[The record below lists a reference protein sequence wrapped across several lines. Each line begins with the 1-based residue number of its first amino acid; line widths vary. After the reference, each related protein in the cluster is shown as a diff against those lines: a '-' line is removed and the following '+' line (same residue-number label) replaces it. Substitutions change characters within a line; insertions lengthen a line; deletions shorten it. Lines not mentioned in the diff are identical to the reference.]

1 MNKISKIKSIRNMA
15 IFKDFE
21 WDNVVKDKNEKIQT
35 FKDINII
42 YGRNYSGKT
51 TLSRIFRAF
60 ETGILSDKY
69 VNSEFQLSFE
79 GNTKLTQNEIDQKQD
94 FRVFNSD
101 FIDENLSFIHNE
113 NGMIEP
119 FAILG
124 EDNQKISQEIKSI
137 QEELGI
143 DSEDEKT
150 GLYKKLYDKKQEY
163 TNAESSYNMK
173 SNKLNINL
181 TEKARKIKN
190 EDVGFPI
197 PDYNINKLK
206 HDIDEVLK
214 SSFVQKSNQELDS
227 LKKTLNEEEKSRI
240 NIISFSS
247 KFSDL
252 KNKTKG
258 LLEKKVDSADKIK
271 ELVESALLNSWVE
284 KGIPLHEGRRTCA
297 FCGQPITEERISQLQ
312 KHFDKEMEVFQKD
325 LESELNKINAERE
338 SLENIYKNQ
347 NKTFFYATLQPET
360 ETAIDNLKQ
369 TASKYIES
377 LEELSKQIKD
387 KKQNVFR
394 SVEFIEPYDYTQS
407 LKDSIMKYNECVN
420 NSNTFGQSLKEKKE
434 DAKRILLLNAIK
446 QYSDDSKYLDS
457 VASIVEAEKDKEI
470 KKTEFEELQKLVNQK
485 ENTLKEKKRA
495 LNDEEK
501 GANKVNEYL
510 SNFFGYDFLKLVAQ
524 KEMSERED
532 TKHYIFEI
540 QRNGEKAYN
549 LSEGECRLVA
559 FAYFMA
565 KLNDVDTKEKK
576 PLIWID
582 DPICSLD
589 ANHVFFVYSLI
600 YSEIA
605 KKDIYS
611 QLFVSTHNLDFLK
624 YLKML
629 SKKEEFRQENID
641 KYRMFFLLE
650 RRGEESRL
658 ILMPE
663 YIKNYVTEFNYLFNE
678 IYKCSKIDNPSDEN
692 YPSVYNFGNNARKFL
707 EIYLFYKFPDSEGKK
722 QKMIKFFGSES
733 DIPRFINSRITNEY
747 SHLEEGGIERA
758 TIPIEVSEF
767 KKDAQ
772 LILDRIKILDKEQYE
787 SLLKSIGETNTDAG
801 KQSPD
806 CGFSHKPKETAYN
819 VHAAV

>member
-1 MNKISKIKSIRNMA
+1 MNKISKINAIKNMA
-15 IFKDFE
+15 VFKDFK
-21 WDNVVKDKNEKIQT
+21 WDNIVKDKDGNIQT

-60 ETGILSDKY
+60 ETGVLSDKY
-69 VNSEFQLSFE
+69 VNSEFQLLSD
-79 GNTKLTQNEIDQKQD
+79 GNTELTQKEVSQKQD

-113 NGMIEP
+113 NGKIEP

-124 EDNQKISQEIKSI
+124 EDNQKISQEIKNI
-137 QEELGI
+137 QEELGKNT
-143 DSEDEKT
+143 DEEKT
-150 GLYKKLYDKKQEY
+150 GLYKDLDNKKQEF
-163 TNAESSYNMK
+163 TNAETSYNTK
-173 SNKLNINL
+173 NANLDGNL
-181 TEKARKIKN
+181 TDKARKIKN
-190 EDVGFPI
+190 EEVGFPI

-214 SSFVQKSNQELDS
+214 SSFIQKNNQELDS
-227 LKKTLNEEEKSRI
+227 LKKTINEEEKSRI
-240 NIISFSS
+240 NTISFSS

-252 KNKTKG
+252 KNEIKS

-284 KGIPLHEGRRTCA
+284 KGIPLHEGRKTCA

-325 LESELNKINAERE
+325 LESELNKINAERA

-347 NKTFFYATLQPET
+347 NKTFFYAALQSEA
-360 ETAIDNLKQ
+360 ENAIDNLKQ
-369 TASKYIES
+369 VASKYIES
-377 LEELSKQIKD
+377 LEKLSKQIED

-394 SVEFIEPYDYTQS
+394 SVEFIEPYDHTQS
-407 LKDSIMKYNECVN
+407 LKYSIIKYNECVN
-420 NSNTFGQSLKEKKE
+420 NSNAFGQSLKEKKE
-434 DAKRILLLNAIK
+434 DAKRVLLLNAIK

-457 VASIVEAEKDKEI
+457 VSSIAKLKKDKET

-485 ENTLKEKKRA
+485 ENTLKEKQRA

-524 KEMSERED
+524 KEMAETED
-532 TKHYIFEI
+532 TKQYFFEI
-540 QRNGEKAYN
+540 QRNGEKAFN

-565 KLNDVDTKEKK
+565 KLNDVDTKGKK

-589 ANHVFFVYSLI
+589 SNHVFFVYSLI
-600 YSEIA
+600 SSEIVLN
-605 KKDIYS
+605 DMFR
-611 QLFVSTHNLDFLK
+611 QLFITTHNLDFLK
-624 YLKML
+624 YLKRL
-629 SKKEEFRQENID
+629 KSNFLKSDPSKEKQKAYFI
-641 KYRMFFLLE
+641 LE
-650 RRGEESRL
+650 RNGESTEL
-658 ILMPE
+658 KVMPNYMKE
-663 YIKNYVTEFNYLFNE
+663 YITEFNYLFKAIYDCANAELNE
-678 IYKCSKIDNPSDEN
+678 DT
-692 YPSVYNFGNNARKFL
+692 YPYFYNFSNNARRFL
-707 EIYLFYKFPDSEGKK
+707 EIYLFYKYPDNSEERKK
-722 QKMIKFFGSES
+722 QESFFKGKLPVFLNE
-733 DIPRFINSRITNEY
+733 RITNEY
-747 SHLEEGGIERA
+747 SHSAGTLERSS
-758 TIPIEVSEF
+758 IPVEYPVTEM

-772 LILDRIKILDKEQYE
+772 LILDCIEKHDKEQYKA
-787 SLLKSIGETNTDAG
+787 LLNSIG
-801 KQSPD
+801 
-806 CGFSHKPKETAYN
+806 FSVDNSEPATI
-819 VHAAV
+819 